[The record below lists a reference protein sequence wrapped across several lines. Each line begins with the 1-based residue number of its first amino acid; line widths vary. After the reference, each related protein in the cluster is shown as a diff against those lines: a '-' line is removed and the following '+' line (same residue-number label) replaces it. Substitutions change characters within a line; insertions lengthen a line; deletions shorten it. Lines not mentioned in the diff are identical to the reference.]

1 MSHPAEFKIRIQL
14 RPSKSVIEVVK
25 LVVLIKDLK
34 KKSIIASEFCFGWF
48 FVCLYLLS
56 KTIALFKIFFFK
68 FQVCNIKLVWEGL
81 RTGWISPI
89 TISMFDKVGIF

>member
-34 KKSIIASEFCFGWF
+34 KKKYYSI
-48 FVCLYLLS
+48 
-56 KTIALFKIFFFK
+56 
-68 FQVCNIKLVWEGL
+68 
-81 RTGWISPI
+81 
-89 TISMFDKVGIF
+89 